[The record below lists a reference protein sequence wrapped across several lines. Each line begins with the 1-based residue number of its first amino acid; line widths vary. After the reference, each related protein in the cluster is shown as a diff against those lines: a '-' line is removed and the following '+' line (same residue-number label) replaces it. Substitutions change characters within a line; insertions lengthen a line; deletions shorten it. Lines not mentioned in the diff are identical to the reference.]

1 MTDILIA
8 FVAGAAIVMASFTG
22 MFALSLLLSDLIKE

>member
-8 FVAGAAIVMASFTG
+8 LVAGAAIVTASASA